1 MYIKMFCLL
10 IWFKCN
16 NLRIRIWNMG
26 IKMLW
31 NRLWIRKN
39 KFHKSLSLDVE
50 ALSQMDD
57 GQREAYMKNMAIRRQ
72 AAHEKDLLQPFE

>member
-1 MYIKMFCLL
+1 MFIKIFNKLKIL
-10 IWFKCN
+10 IWN
-16 NLRIRIWNMG
+16 RG
-26 IKMLW
+26 VKMLW
-31 NRLWIRKN
+31 DCLWIRKN
-39 KFHKSLSLDVE
+39 EFHKSLSLDVE